1 MQFIIDK
8 LNTLL
13 GINHL
18 KVGKKLLVLTLLFL
32 SVISAMVI
40 YTSLTLANQK
50 NDSTVINIAGRQRML
65 TQKYTKEL
73 FFTLLQSNAKQG
85 QTPGQLHKTKELFE
99 LSLSAL
105 TDGGTT
111 YLDVQMTQAIEL
123 PNTENKAIRQKLS
136 EVSTLWQQLQ
146 NEVAEINT
154 SNVAKSQLI
163 TINQLSVKVLVN
175 MNQAVVMFAKE
186 SDKKVQTMVN
196 HQLWIWVI
204 AIFIASIFALIISQ
218 NITLPLSYIVNA
230 TKRVSDGDLKAS
242 STPDIHRDELGELIL
257 QVDDMRSVLSSII
270 HTVQQNSK
278 QMTHSS
284 LRIASISD
292 EISTI
297 SAQEQEGSA
306 KVLSA
311 TDSLQEITATINE
324 HISQTT
330 KTTKVNQET
339 ADQGAAI
346 VQQSIDELY
355 HAVESV
361 ANTAEQM
368 ASVKSATDQINTIIE
383 AIDNIAS
390 QTNLLALNAAI
401 EAARAGEHGRGFAVV
416 ADEVRNLAS
425 RTASSTTEITNLIS
439 TLTTSVDNS
448 VESMN
453 LVTEQVNHS
462 QQQSQQTLSAFEK
475 MTDGINSNSQ
485 SFAQISDLNSLQLQQ
500 LASLQEELNQ
510 LFDVLTISAEKA
522 DSTSL
527 VASDLHVISDKLEQ
541 LLDGFETDSIDFAE
555 RDNSEKREYPRI
567 NNQIKAILSCGDQEI
582 EGLSQDISMSGLHIR
597 CLNCLYDPNKVAKN
611 TPIKVRLYIPQKDI
625 EDKIETIEIA
635 SNIIRVTEK
644 SDGYYYGVSFSELNH
659 TQQNRMKNIF
669 EYFAKASQYS

>member
-1 MQFIIDK
+1 MQVFFSK
-8 LNTLL
+8 LNTIL

-73 FFTLLQSNAKQG
+73 FFSVLQANAKQA
-85 QTPGQLHKTKELFE
+85 QTPSQQHKTKELFE

-105 TDGGTT
+105 KNGGTT
-111 YLDVQMTQAIEL
+111 YLDVQMTQTIEL
-123 PNTENKAIRQKLS
+123 PTTENKAIRQKLS
-136 EVSTLWQQLQ
+136 EVFTLWQQLQ
-146 NEVAEINT
+146 NEVAKINSST
-154 SNVAKSQLI
+154 IEKSQLA
-163 TINQLSVKVLVN
+163 TINQLSVKVLGN

-186 SDKKVQTMVN
+186 SDSKVQAMVN
-196 HQLWIWVI
+196 HQLWIGAI
-204 AIFIASIFALIISQ
+204 AILIASIFALIISQ
-218 NITLPLSYIVNA
+218 NITLPLTHIVSA
-230 TKRVSDGDLKAS
+230 TKRVSDGDLKAA

-284 LRIASISD
+284 LRIASISE

-311 TDSLQEITATINE
+311 TDSLQEITSTISD
-324 HISQTT
+324 HISQTAT
-330 KTTKVNQET
+330 ITEVNQKT
-339 ADQGAAI
+339 ASQGATI

-355 HAVESV
+355 NAVKSV

-383 AIDNIAS
+383 SIDDIAS

-439 TLTTSVDNS
+439 TLTTSVDSS

-462 QQQSQQTLSAFEK
+462 QQQSQKTLSAFEK
-475 MTDGINSNSQ
+475 MTDGINSNNQ
-485 SFAQISDLNSLQLQQ
+485 SFAQISDLNSHQLQQ
-500 LASLQEELNQ
+500 LSSLQEELNQ
-510 LFDVLTISAEKA
+510 LFDVLAISAEKA

-541 LLDGFETDSIDFAE
+541 LLDGFETDSIGFAE
-555 RDNSEKREYPRI
+555 RGNSEKRDYPRI
-567 NNQIKAILSCGDQEI
+567 NNQIKAILSCGDKQI
-582 EGLSQDISMSGLHIR
+582 EGLSQDISMSGLQIR
-597 CLNCLYDPNKVAKN
+597 CLNSLYDPTKLDKN

-635 SNIIRVTEK
+635 SSIIRIIEK
-644 SDGYYYGVSFSELNH
+644 PDGYYYGVSFSELNQ

-669 EYFAKASQYS
+669 EYFAKASQYN